1 MAKTNNMMIPGQIKK
16 ASTESL
22 FSEAKDPL
30 DEQPHNLSK
39 ELNEPLTENQD
50 KIQDDQDSLL
60 VDSNVGKLEESLPS
74 SSTEKSL
81 KNSRSNITVGK

>member
-1 MAKTNNMMIPGQIKK
+1 MIPGQIKK
-16 ASTESL
+16 ASTASI
-22 FSEAKDPL
+22 FSETKDPKDPL

-60 VDSNVGKLEESLPS
+60 VDSNVGKREESLPS

-81 KNSRSNITVGK
+81 KNSR